1 MRMRAWGAV
10 YVAGACFLS
19 GCASSPGVRQA
30 KQTDPIIVVTVQSTP
45 KKAMAKGPEAP
56 ATDLVEQRKKVLEE
70 AANAGILGVLGGTG
84 PDQPDEVFGGVVG
97 GVIGG
102 PSTGFGGFG
111 GLGLSGTGLGGG
123 TGVGIGGLGSITT
136 YGRGSGT
143 GSAYGGGFGIRGS
156 SERARV
162 QIQPVKVTG
171 ALLEDVVQ
179 RHVDEHRD
187 DLQKCHDL
195 ERSLSGTRWGTL
207 TLRFNIDAKGHV
219 DDVQV
224 YESSL
229 TSRDLESCIAHT
241 IGTFE
246 FPPPNANGTA
256 SVLLP
261 IRF

>member
-10 YVAGACFLS
+10 YVAGACLLS

-30 KQTDPIIVVTVQSTP
+30 KQSDPIIVVTVQSTP
-45 KKAMAKGPEAP
+45 NKAKEKVALAKAERAK
-56 ATDLVEQRKKVLEE
+56 ALEE
-70 AANAGILGVLGGTG
+70 SERVAGILGVLGGTG
-84 PDQPDEVFGGVVG
+84 SNNPNEVFGGVVG

-102 PSTGFGGFG
+102 PDSGFGGFG

-123 TGVGIGGLGSITT
+123 GTGVGIGGLGSITT
-136 YGRGSGT
+136 FGRGSGT
-143 GSAYGGGFGIRGS
+143 GSAYGGSFGIRGS

-179 RHVDEHRD
+179 RHVDERRD

-207 TLRFNIDAKGHV
+207 MLRFNIDAKGHV

-224 YESSL
+224 YESTL

-246 FPPPNANGTA
+246 FPPPNANGTVQ
-256 SVLLP
+256 VLLP